1 MSEIVCKISKGN
13 IFSFALRDFVK
24 NGRYF
29 PASRAG
35 DEHSSVKEQ
44 NPSLNRKK
52 VRHKDEG
59 KDSCT
64 TCYTERKS
72 ETDRE
77 RRIKSDNT
85 HE

>member
-52 VRHKDEG
+52 VRHKDER

-64 TCYTERKS
+64 MLHREKKRNRQR
-72 ETDRE
+72 ETHKE
-77 RRIKSDNT
+77 
-85 HE
+85 